1 MLQNCYEWIF
11 NTWDDI
17 LLLHVTK
24 SSFCL
29 SVILTLTPEQDI
41 ASWGFKLKA
50 GKATGGGVQGV
61 DVPPFWK
68 KRGSKESFD
77 QLFWEDKLNSLL
89 NNIYIYVP

>member
-1 MLQNCYEWIF
+1 M
-11 NTWDDI
+11 
-17 LLLHVTK
+17 TK

-61 DVPPFWK
+61 DVPPFE
-68 KRGSKESFD
+68 KRGD
-77 QLFWEDKLNSLL
+77 QKNLL
-89 NNIYIYVP
+89 TNFFGRTN